1 MHFEGEFFVPGT
13 PAKVMLRFAEVE
25 RVVRCMPGATIDGRD
40 ADGSYHGTM
49 IVSFGPK
56 RITFKGS
63 VRCDFDMQACK
74 GTLTG
79 RGAANLRS
87 ARVEMTTRFSTHEA
101 PDYLPQRPMS
111 LVKLNSDAELQ
122 GVLADFAQTGG
133 VAVAK
138 VIMQEFARRM
148 AEEFSTPVQDAQFPP
163 AVEPVKAH
171 WLIWNAVWELT
182 LSLWRKF
189 RAKLNRS
196 S

>member
-1 MHFEGEFFVPGT
+1 MHFEGDFFVPGT
-13 PAKVMLRFAEVE
+13 PAEVMLRFAEVE
-25 RVVRCMPGATIDGRD
+25 RVVRCMPGTTIDGLD

-87 ARVEMTTRFSTHEA
+87 ACIEITTEFSTNEA
-101 PDYLPQRPMS
+101 PGYLPQRPMS

-148 AEEFSTPVQDAQFPP
+148 AEEFAAPVQDARVP
-163 AVEPVKAH
+163 ANVEPVRAH
-171 WLIWNAVWELT
+171 WLIWNVVRDLPS
-182 LSLWRKF
+182 SLWRKF
-189 RAKLNRS
+189 RTKLSRS
-196 S
+196 H

>member
-1 MHFEGEFFVPGT
+1 MNFEGEFFVPGT
-13 PAKVMLRFAEVE
+13 PADVMLRFADVE

-40 ADGSYHGTM
+40 MDGSYNGTM

-56 RITFKGS
+56 RITFKGN
-63 VRCDFDMQACK
+63 VRCDFDLPGCK

-87 ARVEMTTRFSTHEA
+87 ARIEMTTRFSTHEA
-101 PDYLPQRPMS
+101 PGYLPHRPMS

-138 VIMQEFARRM
+138 VIMHEFAKQM
-148 AEEFSTPVQDAQFPP
+148 AEQFATPVQDPQLPVTVA
-163 AVEPVKAH
+163 PVKAH
-171 WLIWNAVWELT
+171 WLIWNVGRELT
-182 LSLWRKF
+182 SSLWRKF
-189 RAKLNRS
+189 RSKLNRWN
-196 S
+196 

>member
-1 MHFEGEFFVPGT
+1 MYFEGEFFVPGT
-13 PAKVMLRFAEVE
+13 PAEVMLRFAEVE
-25 RVVRCMPGATIDGRD
+25 RVVCCMPGATIDGRD

-63 VRCDFDMQACK
+63 VRCDFDAQGCR

-87 ARVEMTTRFSTHEA
+87 ARIEMTTRFSTHEA
-101 PDYLPQRPMS
+101 PGYLPQRPMS

-138 VIMQEFARRM
+138 VIMREFARRM
-148 AEEFSTPVQDAQFPP
+148 AEEFATPVQDARVPVT
-163 AVEPVKAH
+163 VEPVKAH
-171 WLIWNAVWELT
+171 WLVWNVVRDLAS
-182 LSLWRKF
+182 SLWRKF
-189 RAKLNRS
+189 RTKPNRS